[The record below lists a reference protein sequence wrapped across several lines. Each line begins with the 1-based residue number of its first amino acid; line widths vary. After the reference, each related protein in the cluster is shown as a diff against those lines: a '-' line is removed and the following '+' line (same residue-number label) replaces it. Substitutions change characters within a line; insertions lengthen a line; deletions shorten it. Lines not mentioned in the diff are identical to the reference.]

1 MSSTSTSNKRKDAPV
16 DDFAERNSAFVR
28 NFKKTNATNL
38 VQTKLPTPVERQDEW
53 AISEGNSLSDAR
65 QWRSLCDRVKFTT
78 TADKESLELM
88 LQTLDI
94 ADHIGVHPIELI
106 GFTRRTFAW
115 GGLWTLAALQQVK
128 DNLVSTDDDDDDDT
142 VEVNLGDDPR
152 QIVTSAEADEIDGTV
167 QPAMMT
173 ATQALLDN

>member
-16 DDFAERNSAFVR
+16 DDFAERNSVFVR
-28 NFKKTNATNL
+28 NFKKTNGTNL

-65 QWRSLCDRVKFTT
+65 QWRSLCERAKFTT
-78 TADKESLELM
+78 AADKECLEL
-88 LQTLDI
+88 LLGTLDI

-106 GFTRRTFAW
+106 GFTRRTFPW
-115 GGLWTLAALQQVK
+115 GGVWTMAMLQQVK
-128 DNLVSTDDDDDDDT
+128 DNLVSTDSEDDDT

-167 QPAMMT
+167 QPGMMT